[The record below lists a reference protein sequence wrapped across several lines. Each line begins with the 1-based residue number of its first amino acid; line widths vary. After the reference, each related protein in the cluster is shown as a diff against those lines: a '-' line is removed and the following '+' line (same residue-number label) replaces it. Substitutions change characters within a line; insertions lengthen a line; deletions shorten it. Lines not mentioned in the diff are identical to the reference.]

1 MPYAK
6 MPYTKMPYVKMPY
19 VKAATPTDIIMS
31 KISNI
36 YYLMIILPLWRVEAV
51 CDFIYR
57 S

>member
-36 YYLMIILPLWRVEAV
+36 YYLMTILPLWRVEAV